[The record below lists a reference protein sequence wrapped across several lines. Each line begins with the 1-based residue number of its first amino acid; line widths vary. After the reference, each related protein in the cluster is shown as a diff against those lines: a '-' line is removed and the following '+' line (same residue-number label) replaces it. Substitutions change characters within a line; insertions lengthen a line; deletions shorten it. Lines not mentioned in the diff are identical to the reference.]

1 MKVMII
7 NTLYYPYKVGGAEV
21 SVRLLAEGLVNL
33 GDQVTVLSLN
43 NKGSKE
49 DAIYSGVLNSSY
61 PIPNVYWPYDKIHKS
76 RLKKILWHVLDLFN
90 IKALNIV
97 IKEVKKHKPDIIHTN
112 NLAGWSVSVW
122 LAARMCKCK
131 VVHTSRD
138 YYLLHPNSSLFRN
151 GQNMDPNRI
160 EVRVLSAFKKYLSRL
175 VTGYVGI
182 SSFIK
187 DLHLTAGFFKKASSA
202 RIYNPV
208 VISEHTESNI
218 EKNKHVKSI
227 GFIGR
232 LSEEKGFDIFC
243 DIASANSHRYKFL
256 AAGGFTNSNDKE
268 KFDGSYSD
276 VIRLLGI
283 VELEDFLKQV
293 DAVILPVKW
302 NEPFGRV
309 IVECAKA
316 NKFVL
321 TSPKGGIT
329 ELNEFFPNVYLSND
343 WRKDFKQF
351 DFTNAISESSSCQIS
366 FEAKEIAS
374 QYREFYIKVLSSE
387 VSNL

>member
-7 NTLYYPYKVGGAEV
+7 NTLYYPYKIGGAEV

-33 GDQVTVLSLN
+33 GDEVTVLSLN
-43 NKGSKE
+43 NKNIKE
-49 DAIYSGVLNSSY
+49 DIIYSGVLNSSY
-61 PIPNVYWPYDKIHKS
+61 PIPNLYWPYDNKKRS
-76 RLKKILWHVLDLFN
+76 RFKKILWHISDFFN

-97 IKEVKKHKPDIIHTN
+97 IGEIKRHKPDIIHTN

-122 LAARMCKCK
+122 LAARIYKCK

-138 YYLLHPNSSLFRN
+138 YYLLHPNSSLFRK
-151 GQNMDPNRI
+151 GQNMDPDII
-160 EVRVLSAFKKYLSRL
+160 EVKLFSAFKRYLSRF
-175 VTGYVGI
+175 VSGYVGI
-182 SSFIK
+182 SSYIK
-187 DLHLTAGFFKKASSA
+187 DLHLKAGFFKKASSI

-208 VISEHTESNI
+208 VINKNI
-218 EKNKHVKSI
+218 ESLMGKTKGVKSI

-243 DIASANSHRYKFL
+243 DIASLNSHKYNFL
-256 AAGGFTNSNDKE
+256 AAGGFSNINE
-268 KFDGSYSD
+268 KNRFDDLYSD
-276 VIRLLGI
+276 YVHLLGI
-283 VELEDFLKQV
+283 VELEDFLAKV

-316 NKFVL
+316 NKIVL

-329 ELNEFFPNVYLSND
+329 ELNEHFPNVYLSNN
-343 WRKDFKQF
+343 WGGDFIKF
-351 DFTNAISESSSCQIS
+351 DFEKANSECRSCQMS
-366 FEAKEIAS
+366 FEASDIAS
-374 QYREFYIKVLSSE
+374 QYREFYLKILSS
-387 VSNL
+387 